1 MLAYPMTT
9 GRNFDEILRS
19 GFDAAYRQT
28 QGGDASELE
37 EGRGR
42 HHRSRSVGRRSEAEI
57 SWRLEDAETLP
68 PRRRGTKVIPIAGR
82 ARRSSHPPS
91 WFSVL
96 AV

>member
-37 EGRGR
+37 EGR
-42 HHRSRSVGRRSEAEI
+42 
-57 SWRLEDAETLP
+57 
-68 PRRRGTKVIPIAGR
+68 
-82 ARRSSHPPS
+82 
-91 WFSVL
+91 
-96 AV
+96 